1 VRCCGRLGATIHT
14 IPRRTI
20 TIGPIS
26 AHFFV
31 YLDQK
36 YYATMLPLAL
46 FLGMLVGAIT
56 LSTVADKIGGGTRS
70 PST

>member
-1 VRCCGRLGATIHT
+1 
-14 IPRRTI
+14 
-20 TIGPIS
+20 
-26 AHFFV
+26 
-31 YLDQK
+31 
-36 YYATMLPLAL
+36 MLPLAL